1 MIKLSDFFIEVKKHG
16 THDQQS
22 HAGGRRGSSA
32 GPVTYDS
39 AKKKAILKELD
50 AIQDR
55 QRKLRDEHEVDGY
68 VGYYNYQE
76 VLPPAAQKQWLK
88 NEKEWED
95 KRQEIVEMDQEYFD
109 SAIEMKSGNSADG
122 EDMGFSDP
130 KFRDI
135 RDEYVVPD
143 EKTLQTNAGLRR
155 TGRVT
160 TKVQRFDSM
169 VAEGEIINPTKVH
182 RAAILSSDQVKT
194 LQPGTSFVDR
204 GFQSVGIEVSDATMY
219 GDSRARDIAGEK
231 VLFDYTLQPGL
242 NAVNVGYGEIVVQ
255 RGAKVTVTGLGKS
268 GDYTVVRAEV
278 SKP

>member
-1 MIKLSDFFIEVKKHG
+1 MINLSAYYIEVKKHG
-16 THDQQS
+16 THDQKT
-22 HAGGRRGSSA
+22 HAGGRGGSGA
-32 GPVTYDS
+32 PVAYDS
-39 AKKKAILKELD
+39 DKKKKILKELD

-55 QRKLRDEHEVDGY
+55 QRELRNEHEVEDY
-68 VGYYNYQE
+68 VGYYNYKE
-76 VLPPAAQKQWLK
+76 VLPPEAQKQWLK
-88 NEKEWED
+88 NEKEWEA
-95 KRQEIVEMDQEYFD
+95 KRQEILEMDQEFFD

-135 RDEYVVPD
+135 RNEYVVPD

-169 VAEGEIINPTKVH
+169 VAEGQIINPTKVH
-182 RAAILSSDQVKT
+182 RGAILSPEQVKT

-219 GDSRARDIAGEK
+219 GDSRARNIAGEK